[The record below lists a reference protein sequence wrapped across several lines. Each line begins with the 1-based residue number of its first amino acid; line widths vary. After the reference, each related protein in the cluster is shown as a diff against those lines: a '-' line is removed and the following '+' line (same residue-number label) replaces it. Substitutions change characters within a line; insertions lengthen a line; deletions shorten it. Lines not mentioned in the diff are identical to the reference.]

1 MKLLILLISIF
12 SMQMTFACQL
22 NTNIVSLS
30 NPITTLLE
38 ELELLHTGKVK
49 AISSFHKTLKP
60 FKGDAL
66 AGGIFLSKAT
76 LQKLSDSVVFFDA
89 SKEFED
95 SLKSSNVKNYV
106 KVKTIGED
114 PFTVSNSLIS
124 KIKPYVEGCEQN
136 IKKISEKLV
145 SVKSGLKKKLSR
157 KKAKIIFFLGSC
169 GDKLPELVIVED
181 GFVKFLKDEKII
193 KTYPSE
199 LSYVTWSK
207 KILNDLRGFQYFCI
221 DTKASKYEFKVSK
234 KDNVNISFG
243 DAFNP
248 GLAQVYFLE
257 KLSTLF

>member
-1 MKLLILLISIF
+1 MKVLILLISIF
-12 SMQMTFACQL
+12 SMQATFACRL

-38 ELELLHTGKVK
+38 ELQLLHSGKVK
-49 AISSFHKTLKP
+49 AISTFHKTLKP
-60 FKGDAL
+60 FKGDVL

-76 LQKLSDSVVFFDA
+76 LQKLGDSVIFFDA

-95 SLKSSNVKNYV
+95 SLKSSEVKSYV

-114 PFTVSNSLIS
+114 PFTVTEKLIA
-124 KIKPYVEGCEQN
+124 KLKPYLNDCQQN
-136 IKKISEKLV
+136 IKQISEKLV
-145 SVKSGLKKKLSR
+145 RVKSELKKKFKK
-157 KKAKIIFFLGSC
+157 KKANIVFFLGSC
-169 GDKLPELVIVED
+169 SDKLPELVIVED
-181 GFVKFLKDEKII
+181 GFVKFLKDEKMI

-207 KILNDLRGFQYFCI
+207 KILNDLKGFQYFCV
-221 DTKASKYEFKVSK
+221 DTKALKYEFKVSK
-234 KDNVNISFG
+234 KDQVNISFG